1 MIAVQISF
9 SGLHIVGK
17 LVLETLP
24 PLAVA
29 SFRVLIATPLLM
41 GLAWYVDRR
50 LPPWN
55 LLPHLALLGLLGVF
69 LNQVLFVVGLKYTTA
84 TNAAILMSSVP
95 VFAVGI
101 GWLTRIERIG
111 AGRLAGVVLAAT
123 GAVILLDPRRFSLVD
138 ATFLG
143 TFLILMNSLCFATYL
158 VLQRPLLSR
167 LPWRTVIA
175 WTFLFGGIGVIAVGG
190 NTVASLDVSAVA
202 PGIWW
207 GVLFI
212 GLVPTFFGY
221 LLNTWAVRRSSVT
234 LVAVYTTLQPLL
246 TALLAIVFLR
256 EQLRAPQVAG
266 FVLIASGLWLVSW
279 HRK

>member
-1 MIAVQISF
+1 VQFSF

-29 SFRVLIATPLLM
+29 SFRVLIATPLLL
-41 GLAWYVDRR
+41 GLAWYVDRK

-55 LLPHLALLGLLGVF
+55 LLPHLAVLGLLGVF
-69 LNQVLFVVGLKYTTA
+69 LNQVLFVVGLKYTSA

-101 GWLTRIERIG
+101 GWLTGIEKIG
-111 AGRLAGVVLAAT
+111 AWRLTGVILAAS
-123 GAVILLDPRRFSLVD
+123 GALILLDPRRFSIAD

-143 TFLILMNSLCFATYL
+143 TFLILMNSLSFATFL
-158 VLQRPLLSR
+158 VLQRPVLAR

-175 WTFLFGGIGVIAVGG
+175 WTFVLGGVGVIAVGG
-190 NTVASLDVSAVA
+190 NTLANLDVSSIS

-234 LVAVYTTLQPLL
+234 LVAVFTTLQPLL
-246 TALLAIVFLR
+246 TALLAIVLLR
-256 EQLRAPQVAG
+256 EQLRPTQIAG

-279 HRK
+279 RRR